1 MKEKIWK
8 KVAFL
13 LFFIVLFQFC
23 SQNNSS
29 ENDKSDTNI
38 LSKSSVL
45 EDSNSQN
52 QEENQVK
59 DNSAESVIA
68 DIESV
73 IKEYPNGVLSF
84 LSNLSLIHI

>member
-8 KVAFL
+8 KVPFL
-13 LFFIVLFQFC
+13 LIFIVLFQFC

-38 LSKSSVL
+38 LSTSSVL

-68 DIESV
+68 YI
-73 IKEYPNGVLSF
+73 
-84 LSNLSLIHI
+84 